1 MIVMEN
7 ASPFGRNASHSI
19 PQNVKREDI
28 DRQENTKR
36 FAQLKPICVELL
48 GQVSSAN
55 DASRHETLYKTLKKL
70 NDLLNTFKDSK
81 VDVLKYSTLSPA
93 LTSYVFYPIAQLL
106 RSITNPPDRIRIVQ
120 FSILAS
126 LADDWWQSWI
136 DEKEESAK
144 QSWQIWEQLLILAVT
159 ALDTKGKSGTKVSQS
174 EECTA
179 SILALL
185 HSLLAPRISQ
195 KSKQDSID
203 FNKPSYDDAWEWD
216 GESELPDMDD
226 YEAEMERLAEKARQ
240 KEGDVHGPELELF
253 YPTDLHISHAFA
265 SQTCQGILAHA
276 LSTSLEQA
284 NIKTASRQI
293 RLGCLQVVR
302 IILQVWTAGSNTIT
316 DLAREVNVSKFDTS
330 ISARSTQH
338 FSPEAQADRLV
349 ISLPATVSSTVRIC
363 NDPKCPSEVLAESI
377 HLLKFVIMVTL
388 NDAILPKT
396 VKNVSKVSEEE
407 LDESIV
413 SLDQLIANT
422 HIDNEG
428 ESLKEEEESA
438 ASNAEKISNA
448 TETQQQPTK
457 LRSIAW
463 LRDTTSRIAF
473 ALQSFEKDL
482 IRNANSS
489 VSLALIDLAHT
500 LLDDCYE
507 TLSEYNDQDFTQLPR
522 LLFGWL
528 MNKSS
533 NKDISKRISDAAI
546 DALVSLLG
554 KRKTQSD
561 TVIITELSNAAEQ
574 LPRLLSN
581 PLGQDETITHLSD
594 RIRFLAALASGA
606 CREEFSVFDG
616 LSTLFSSKEYERWLL
631 NIASSLTMDDTTLS
645 DVGSVRLSGLEAS
658 TSKSFLKSVQE
669 FGAAAARTVLHS
681 QNSVTSVNG
690 PINFVDYLLRLSIRW
705 RSSNGKESRLSVNVI
720 LLAREAILGI
730 SAILE
735 EGKLARL
742 QGSKGVKTR
751 KIAKRFARTIIS
763 LICEIWQ
770 ADEEELLSGVP
781 LANEQ
786 SLTEEE
792 RRLIS
797 TQKSDSDT
805 LTEYTKGALKRST
818 EKKEN
823 KDSDLQLGPAV
834 NVDFVSAASI
844 VDKSNNGRS
853 TIAPISKQQRRKK
866 AIRFA
871 RMRDVLLLEILS
883 EAAKILGSSLKS
895 TLVHTLYPTI
905 CAVASS
911 DPSTQEAASNAIQK
925 ISHAAG
931 YASIEGCLLDHA
943 DYILGA
949 ASHRLISTLG
959 EELHFRSQYAANQ
972 AIKQSTSSK
981 FDSSLLALTLRNGK
995 EEEVYTPLMSAFSA
1009 PLVLVELIRS
1019 LGTEVVVLVEDAID
1033 EVLDAIDRFHADP
1046 NICDGLLSVL
1056 DRMLEVMLNKVTEES
1071 LLQLPIPDRGY
1082 QPNKEKD
1089 LEDFKKWFHQ
1099 RGQTRKDDAE
1109 TLFNNLESSGEPE
1122 SGEKEDLSDPTQE
1135 ETPAGRSQKVTVSM
1149 MKKAIPF
1156 LSHSSRTIRMRCL
1169 RLINRGVEIL
1179 CRQGLTAEPLSVVNS
1194 CWPIVMSRIGFN
1206 LSRNLKSE
1214 KYLHK
1219 LPRLDEMDEKDFF
1232 VAVEAVKL
1240 LATLAK
1246 YLQTYLGSEKLL
1258 RQAMPRI
1265 LLLLRIIQE
1274 SEQRPGATPST
1285 SEKQTTFLL
1294 KDEISTTTSKAVSV
1308 LHFQPFRE
1316 YSPLATLIDTVLVM
1330 LNDLVYA
1337 MGASITEAD
1346 LFSFA
1351 SHSTFLAALDTRQPK
1366 QIQDHARLFY
1376 FDTLKNRNAALI
1388 WFVME
1393 STLRSSTSI
1402 DHTSKAYPTFL
1413 YQPNLRLNLS

>member
-1 MIVMEN
+1 MEN

-48 GQVSSAN
+48 
-55 DASRHETLYKTLKKL
+55 
-70 NDLLNTFKDSK
+70 
-81 VDVLKYSTLSPA
+81 
-93 LTSYVFYPIAQLL
+93 
-106 RSITNPPDRIRIVQ
+106 
-120 FSILAS
+120 
-126 LADDWWQSWI
+126 

-742 QGSKGVKTR
+742 QGSKGVKTH
-751 KIAKRFARTIIS
+751 
-763 LICEIWQ
+763 
-770 ADEEELLSGVP
+770 
-781 LANEQ
+781 
-786 SLTEEE
+786 
-792 RRLIS
+792 
-797 TQKSDSDT
+797 T